1 MQLSPPKRTTWIVAT
16 LLGVVA
22 IVAHAVVDLPLLTPY
37 AFWILVASF
46 VLYFLSTL
54 LPGI

>member
-1 MQLSPPKRTTWIVAT
+1 MQLSPPKRTTWLAAT
-16 LLGVVA
+16 LLA
-22 IVAHAVVDLPLLTPY
+22 LLSIVAYAFVDLPFITPY

-46 VLYFLSTL
+46 VLFFLGTL

>member
-1 MQLSPPKRTTWIVAT
+1 MQLSPPKRTSWFAAT
-16 LLGVVA
+16 LLGVLA
-22 IVAHAVVDLPLLTPY
+22 IVAYAFVDVPFLTPY

-46 VLYFLSTL
+46 VLFFLSTL

>member
-1 MQLSPPKRTTWIVAT
+1 MQLSPPKRTSWIVAT

-22 IVAHAVVDLPLLTPY
+22 IVAYAVVDLPLLTPY
-37 AFWILVASF
+37 AFWILAASF
-46 VLYFLSTL
+46 VLFFLSTL